1 MEERL
6 WFLLQPDLETLLRS
20 CHLDFPRRPF
30 PFQLE
35 GMAFLMPRHAAVLA
49 DEMGLGK
56 SMQAISSIRLLIHAG
71 EARRV
76 LVVCPKGLV
85 SNWVRELGD
94 WAPEIPVAVIEGD
107 PQRRRW
113 QWALSDVAVKVANY
127 ESVVRDRELIAEL
140 KASFDLVVL
149 DEAQHFAAQHGLSG
163 WLAEAGGTPVEWSFC
178 QHTVAGKTSF
188 VVNDT
193 QADALVKD
201 SPLVTQDGVRCYAG
215 MPLITSRGHAVGAL
229 CVAGVE
235 AREFTASDLATLQ
248 RYTAEATRRIET
260 RRVEPRA

>member
-20 CHLDFPRRPF
+20 CHLDFPRQPF

-71 EARRV
+71 EVRRV

-94 WAPEIPVAVIEGD
+94 WAPEIPVAVIEGGSC
-107 PQRRRW
+107 
-113 QWALSDVAVKVANY
+113 A
-127 ESVVRDRELIAEL
+127 
-140 KASFDLVVL
+140 
-149 DEAQHFAAQHGLSG
+149 
-163 WLAEAGGTPVEWSFC
+163 
-178 QHTVAGKTSF
+178 
-188 VVNDT
+188 
-193 QADALVKD
+193 
-201 SPLVTQDGVRCYAG
+201 
-215 MPLITSRGHAVGAL
+215 
-229 CVAGVE
+229 
-235 AREFTASDLATLQ
+235 
-248 RYTAEATRRIET
+248 
-260 RRVEPRA
+260 